1 MDKKTIFRNG
11 LLAKLRRR
19 VKGAGLGAFLVTG
32 TEDICYLAG
41 YHSEGAK
48 LLVAAEE
55 PPVYFIDRM
64 NEELCRDRLKGLK
77 LADIVTGP
85 VSDRIKEYL
94 KSRKIKKVGINEK
107 LIQAFEYKSFL
118 SGKEFSFR
126 HVPDLLEDM
135 REIKE
140 QQEITLL
147 RKAARQTVRI
157 WKEVKKNLEPGMSE
171 KEIADMIDVLV
182 RALGHENSFPTIVAA
197 GKNTAYPHAV
207 PGGKRFKDKEHLLVD
222 FGIRLG
228 GYCSDLTRTY
238 SKGRINRKIAGFRDL
253 VRSAHD
259 QAIKMIKPGAVIGSV
274 AESVDIY
281 FNNNNAGDYVLHGLG
296 HGVGLNV
303 HERPLFRKGNR
314 ARFKKGMVVTV
325 EPGLYL
331 PGIGGVREED
341 MVLVTANG
349 CEVLTR

>member
-1 MDKKTIFRNG
+1 MGKKTLFRNG

-19 VKGAGLGAFLVTG
+19 VRSAGLGAFLVTG
-32 TEDICYLAG
+32 KEDICYLAG
-41 YHSEGAK
+41 YYSEGAK
-48 LLVAAEE
+48 LLVAGEDA
-55 PPVYFIDRM
+55 PVYFIDRM

-77 LADIVTGP
+77 LADIVAGS
-85 VSDRIKEYL
+85 VNEKIKEHIKAKKL
-94 KSRKIKKVGINEK
+94 KKIGINEK
-107 LIQAFEYKSFL
+107 LIQAFEYKSVL
-118 SGKEFSFR
+118 SGKGLRFR
-126 HVPDLLEDM
+126 HVPGLLEDM
-135 REIKE
+135 REVKE

-147 RKAARQTVRI
+147 RKAARQTVKI
-157 WKEVKKNLEPGMSE
+157 WKEIKKNLEPGMSE

-182 RALGHENSFPTIVAA
+182 RALGYENSFPTIVAA

-207 PGGKRFKDKEHLLVD
+207 PGSKRFKDKEHLLVD
-222 FGIRLG
+222 FGVRLE

-238 SKGRINRKIAGFRDL
+238 SKGRINRKIADFRDL

-274 AESVDIY
+274 AEMVDIY
-281 FNNNNAGDYVLHGLG
+281 FNNNSAGDYVLHGLG
-296 HGVGLNV
+296 HGVGLNI
-303 HERPLFRKGNR
+303 HEKPLFRKGNR
-314 ARFKKGMVVTV
+314 TRFKKGMVVTV